1 MNSLEYDRETHLAVP
16 RIFEIYFMD
25 KDAYRGIKNR
35 TFSKAVGDYQLCF
48 GVRSDI
54 SHVAVRLGDYIY
66 ELAEEGLV
74 KYEYTEKIL
83 SNERVVAFYSSK
95 ITDRT
100 KDSRSAAAF
109 VVESYLGNKLDI
121 DNCLG
126 YLRKY
131 WQLKFSCISE
141 DKINSYAQDLTL
153 DSGSIDPAKGKF
165 KLPFT
170 CVSPA
175 NIVIDFLYN
184 IEPSFRGHLAGDLY
198 ETTHNLVES
207 NLGILYIGC

>member
-1 MNSLEYDRETHLAVP
+1 MNSLEYNRETHLAVP
-16 RIFEIYFMD
+16 RIFEIYFMS
-25 KDAYRGIKNR
+25 KDAYRGIRNR
-35 TFSKAVGDYQLCF
+35 TFSKAVGDYQFCF

-74 KYEYTEKIL
+74 KYEYTEQIL
-83 SNERVVAFYSSK
+83 CNERVVAFYSSK

-100 KDSRSAAAF
+100 KDSRIAAAF

-121 DNCLG
+121 DNCLS

-131 WQLKFSCISE
+131 WQLKLTGVSKDRIL
-141 DKINSYAQDLTL
+141 SYAQDLTL
-153 DSGSIDPAKGKF
+153 ENGTIDPVKGKF

-175 NIVIDFLYN
+175 NIIIDFLYN

-198 ETTHNLVES
+198 ETAQNLAED
-207 NLGILYIGC
+207 NLGVLYIGC